1 MNAIIINIILLAG
14 LFTSNEPLFETHF
27 IGMSKD
33 EVSKVMIE
41 KHRSY
46 KLNTTTINNSFNY
59 LKYIDGINEITVL
72 FFLTDSDSC
81 KAIRIMGDYSNI
93 NDMVFQLD
101 ENYEKID
108 NKNWEYK
115 KENKEYQVTLEEGDW
130 FFTVSIKEK
139 E

>member
-1 MNAIIINIILLAG
+1 MNTIIINIILLAG

-33 EVSKVMIE
+33 EVSKVMLE

-72 FFLTDSDSC
+72 FFLTDNDSC
-81 KAIRIMGDYSNI
+81 EAIRIMGDYSNI